1 MVFDAIIMQLL
12 HLWETT
18 KKMSD
23 NFSNLDFLPIEEM
36 IWMRN
41 FIAHNYLWISEKMIY
56 NTILHDIP
64 EIKDRIEKY
73 LNNI

>member
-18 KKMSD
+18 KNMSD
-23 NFSNLDFLPIEEM
+23 NFPNIDFLPVKEM

-56 NTILHDIP
+56 NTIIHDIP
-64 EIKDRIEKY
+64 EIKKRIEKY
-73 LNNI
+73 LKL